1 MPRLNLPGWG
11 VNRSW
16 DLYYFLGLPVARSL
30 LGSWHGLPGVPEHL
44 SLEVT
49 SPNLSWSFQK
59 YTALHDRWL
68 ATVDYHRWHTN
79 CSAGFIEPSWPMPLR
94 RSGQHDWNIFQ
105 DVFLPWPLKAEVVSQ
120 PVSAWKP
127 SRYSLTDGA
136 RTGHRFGP
144 GWQRQP
150 GRLRHSWIQ
159 QIGDGTPFSIRA
171 EWSKARRSGHSGL
184 TQRTS
189 AVYAIWWWWWW
200 STCTIFSILWMIDSA
215 WMHSIITGR
224 CRPFNF

>member
-49 SPNLSWSFQK
+49 SPNLSWPFQK

-94 RSGQHDWNIFQ
+94 RSAWLKYFPGCLLAMTTEGRGRVAACKCVETKQ
-105 DVFLPWPLKAEVVSQ
+105 VFPHRWCKNWPPLWSWLA
-120 PVSAWKP
+120 A
-127 SRYSLTDGA
+127 TA
-136 RTGHRFGP
+136 RTPAPFMDPADRR
-144 GWQRQP
+144 WYTLQ
-150 GRLRHSWIQ
+150 HSCWMVY
-159 QIGDGTPFSIRA
+159 
-171 EWSKARRSGHSGL
+171 KARRRGHSGL

-215 WMHSIITGR
+215 WMHSINR
-224 CRPFNF
+224 QMPSF